1 MLNLLTL
8 HQVPILPRLLLI
20 MVMEVVAEAIFLP
33 TLDKK
38 EIEVLVKVM
47 EVVSMEI
54 TMLETLVEETPI
66 KVEILM

>member
-38 EIEVLVKVM
+38 EIKVLVKVM

>member
-47 EVVSMEI
+47 EVVSVEI